1 MTKSKIDA
9 LNATTPKRFL
19 VVKFGSLGDI
29 VHCLPSVAQLRN
41 AFPDAEIDWL
51 IERKNKIV
59 VELSGLDV
67 QLIPIDTYQWRN
79 SPGIGSAKEIAELVW
94 ALSTDGYA
102 CTIDFQ
108 GLLKSAF
115 FAYLSGAPIR
125 IGWERDFLKESVS
138 RFFYTE
144 VVTPKRI
151 HIIDQQMEL
160 LTPIGIDPNWET
172 EVRLQAGE
180 SARSSVRQKLAG
192 LTDYIVINPGGN
204 WPTKCWEPE
213 RFGDLAL
220 RLMNEGHPIVVT
232 WGPGEEDLVRRLV
245 RSAGHGI
252 HEIPTTLEELVALC
266 ETARLFIGGDT
277 GPMHFAA
284 AVGTP
289 IVAIFGPTSS
299 DRNGPFRREDIVVE
313 RRLSCRPCY
322 ERDRCPLEH
331 WQCILDITVDHV
343 HEACRK
349 RLLLADARPSLQP
362 AE

>member
-9 LNATTPKRFL
+9 LKETRLRRFL

-41 AFPDAEIDWL
+41 AFPEAEIDWL
-51 IERKNKIV
+51 IERKNKVV
-59 VELSGLDV
+59 VELSGLNV
-67 QLIPIDTYQWRN
+67 RIIPIDTYQWRN

-94 ALSTDGYA
+94 ALSTDGYD

-115 FAYLSGAPIR
+115 FAYLSGAPVR
-125 IGWERDFLKESVS
+125 IGWERDFLRESVS

-144 VVTPKRI
+144 VVTPKRV

-160 LTPIGIDPNWET
+160 LNPLGIDPNWET
-172 EVRLQAGE
+172 EVRLKAGAA
-180 SARSSVRQKLAG
+180 ARRSVEKKLAG

-204 WPTKCWEPE
+204 WATKIWEPE
-213 RFGDLAL
+213 RYGELAL
-220 RLMNEGHPIVVT
+220 RLMNEGHQVVVT
-232 WGPGEEDLVRRLV
+232 WGPGEEELGRRLL
-245 RSAGHGI
+245 RAAGRGSR
-252 HEIPTTLEELVALC
+252 EIATTLEELVALC
-266 ETARLFIGGDT
+266 ETARLFVGGDT

-322 ERDRCPLEH
+322 ERERCPLEH

-343 HEACRK
+343 LEACRK
-349 RLLLADARPSLQP
+349 RLLLADARPTLQP
-362 AE
+362 AK

>member
-1 MTKSKIDA
+1 MKERHDVLKGNK
-9 LNATTPKRFL
+9 LRRFL

-29 VHCLPSVAQLRN
+29 VHCLPSVAQLRS
-41 AFPDAEIDWL
+41 AFPTAEIDWL

-59 VELSGLDV
+59 VELSKLDV
-67 QLIPIDTYQWRN
+67 RLIPIDTYQWRN

-94 ALSTDGYA
+94 ALSTDGYD

-115 FAYLSGAPIR
+115 FAYLSGAPVR
-125 IGWERDFLKESVS
+125 IGWERDFLRETVS

-160 LTPIGIDPNWET
+160 LKPLGIDPGWDT
-172 EVRLQAGE
+172 EVRLQAG
-180 SARSSVRQKLAG
+180 SAARQSVEHKLAG

-213 RFGDLAL
+213 RYGELAL
-220 RLMNEGHPIVVT
+220 RLMNEGHAVVIT
-232 WGPGEEDLVRRLV
+232 WGPGEEELVRRLV
-245 RSAGHGI
+245 RAAGRGVR
-252 HEIPTTLEELVALC
+252 EIPTTLEELVALC
-266 ETARLFIGGDT
+266 ESARLFVGGDT

-284 AVGTP
+284 AVGPP
-289 IVAIFGPTSS
+289 IVSVFGRTSS

-331 WQCILDITVDHV
+331 WQCIVDIAVDHV

-349 RLLLADARPSLQP
+349 RLSLADSRHSLQP
-362 AE
+362 AQ

>member
-1 MTKSKIDA
+1 MTKSKTDA
-9 LNATTPKRFL
+9 LKGTKPKRFL

-29 VHCLPSVAQLRN
+29 VHCLPSVSQLRA
-41 AFPDAEIDWL
+41 AFPEAEIDWL

-67 QLIPIDTYQWRN
+67 RLIPIDTYMWRN

-94 ALSTDGYA
+94 ALSTDGYD

-115 FAYLSGAPIR
+115 FAYLSGAPVR
-125 IGWERDFLKESVS
+125 IGWERDFLRESVS

-160 LTPIGIDPNWET
+160 LRPLGIDPHWET
-172 EVRLQAGE
+172 EVRLQARN
-180 SARSSVRQKLAG
+180 SARRVVKQKLAG
-192 LTDYIVINPGGN
+192 LSDYIVINPGGN

-213 RFGDLAL
+213 RYGELAH
-220 RLMNEGHPIVVT
+220 RLMGEGHPVVAT
-232 WGPGEEDLVRRLV
+232 WGPGEEELARRLV
-245 RSAGHGI
+245 RSAGPGVS
-252 HEIPTTLEELVALC
+252 EISTNLEELIALC
-266 ETARLFIGGDT
+266 ETARLFVGGDT

-322 ERDRCPLEH
+322 EREHCPLEH
-331 WQCILDITVDHV
+331 WQCIVDITVEHV

-349 RLLLADARPSLQP
+349 RLLLADSTPSLQR

>member
-9 LNATTPKRFL
+9 VRENKLSRFL

-29 VHCLPSVAQLRN
+29 VHCLPSVAQLR
-41 AFPDAEIDWL
+41 AAYPEAEIDWL
-51 IERKNKIV
+51 IEQKNKLV
-59 VELSGLDV
+59 VEMSGLDV
-67 QLIPIDTYQWRN
+67 RLIPIDTYQWRN

-94 ALSTDGYA
+94 ALSTDGYD

-108 GLLKSAF
+108 GLVKSAF
-115 FAYLSGAPIR
+115 FAYLSGAPVR

-160 LTPIGIDPNWET
+160 LKRLGIDPKWET
-172 EVRLQAGE
+172 EVPLHPGA
-180 SARSSVRQKLAG
+180 AACASVEKKLAG
-192 LTDYIVINPGGN
+192 ISDYILINPGGN

-213 RFGDLAL
+213 RYGELAA
-220 RLMNEGHPIVVT
+220 RLIRDGYPVVIT
-232 WGPGEEDLVRRLV
+232 WGPGEEELAKRLIGKAGKGVREV
-245 RSAGHGI
+245 
-252 HEIPTTLEELVALC
+252 PTTLEELIALC
-266 ETARLFIGGDT
+266 QTARLFVGGDT

-284 AVGTP
+284 AVRTP

-322 ERDRCPLEH
+322 ERERCPLEH
-331 WQCILDITVDHV
+331 LHCMVEITVDHV
-343 HEACRK
+343 YEACKK
-349 RLLLADARPSLQP
+349 RLLLADQRPSLQP

>member
-1 MTKSKIDA
+1 MSDMKSKP
-9 LNATTPKRFL
+9 NRFL

-29 VHCLPSVAQLRN
+29 VHCLPSVAQLRR
-41 AFPDAEIDWL
+41 AFPEAEIDWL

-67 QLIPIDTYQWRN
+67 RVVPIDTYQWRN
-79 SPGIGSAKEIAELVW
+79 SPGIGSAKEIAEFVW
-94 ALSTDGYA
+94 ALSTDGYD

-115 FAYLSGAPIR
+115 FAYLSGAPMR

-138 RFFYTE
+138 RFFYTD

-160 LTPIGIDPNWET
+160 LRPLGIDPDWYI
-172 EVRLQAGE
+172 EVPLR
-180 SARSSVRQKLAG
+180 ARSEAKRSVERKLAG
-192 LTDYIVINPGGN
+192 LTDYVVINPGGN
-204 WPTKCWEPE
+204 WPTKCWDPE
-213 RFGDLAL
+213 KYGELAA
-220 RLMNEGHPIVVT
+220 RLTNDGLPVVVT
-232 WGPGEEDLVRRLV
+232 SGPGEEHLV
-245 RSAGHGI
+245 RSLREKAPVVR
-252 HEIPTTLEELVALC
+252 EIATTLEELVALC
-266 ETARLFIGGDT
+266 ETARLFVGGDT

-322 ERDRCPLEH
+322 ERERCPLEH
-331 WQCILDITVDHV
+331 LHCMVEITVDHV
-343 HEACRK
+343 YEACRK
-349 RLLLADARPSLQP
+349 RLMLADRSPALQP
-362 AE
+362 IE